1 MRVII
6 LLMLTG
12 CSTTPY
18 QLERV
23 NNQLSEQGKIGD
35 ASIGINDK
43 NQAIVQVESTAATEL
58 KLQQWRNYDL
68 EKEISYNRS
77 QLSRCQTEIA
87 DPRLGGDGHVIDVPE
102 ADSARTSVTKEEF
115 GTDDNGQL
123 KVVKKEF
130 YVERL
135 KLERQRESTLGITSA
150 AITKRLDT
158 CERELGYVRVKH
170 GLPSKRYQAKGHFES
185 GQWIHERAAENSLDD
200 AFAIQSGKGE

>member
-1 MRVII
+1 
-6 LLMLTG
+6 MLTG

-43 NQAIVQVESTAATEL
+43 NQAIVQVENTAATEL

-87 DPRLGGDGHVIDVPE
+87 DPRLGGDGHVVDIPE
-102 ADSARTSVTKEEF
+102 AEVVGASVTREEF

-135 KLERQRESTLGITSA
+135 KFERQRESTLGDTSA
-150 AITKRLDT
+150 AINKRLDT

-185 GQWIHERAAENSLDD
+185 GQWIHERAAESSLDD
-200 AFAIQSGKGE
+200 AFAIQSSKGE